1 MRLGLI
7 TGTRFLVNFGCWS
20 YSTVSLAHRN
30 SPNTAN
36 DLKRFCPDIYHAQ
49 RLFTLNDKL
58 KTTNGK
64 RPSPPHML
72 IT

>member
-36 DLKRFCPDIYHAQ
+36 DLKRFCPNMRYTQ
-49 RLFTLNDKL
+49 RLLTLNDGL
-58 KTTNGK
+58 KTANSMYAKFGCE
-64 RPSPPHML
+64 R
-72 IT
+72 